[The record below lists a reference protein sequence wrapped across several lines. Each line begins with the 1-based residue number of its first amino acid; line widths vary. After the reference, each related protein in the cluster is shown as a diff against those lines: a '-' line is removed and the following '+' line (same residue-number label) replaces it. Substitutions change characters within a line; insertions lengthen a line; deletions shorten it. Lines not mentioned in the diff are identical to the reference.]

1 MKVKAIKRWW
11 QQKAKPVWD
20 KWKSLLPLVVILL
33 LVMVWPIV
41 TSPNNSR
48 PETKPISQFY
58 TDLNAKKIESLELN
72 NDRKDLNVKLTTGKD
87 DEYIVA
93 YPDGYGPNLVE
104 AAAKAN
110 VPLKVLGKGFVER
123 FQLLFLFLFF
133 LMLMLIYLW
142 MNRKGWSYAGRS
154 SLRSSGV
161 VISPAATPTEKFS
174 DVGGADE
181 VIDELRQTVDALKN
195 PDKYKK
201 FGVKPLTGYLLY
213 GPPGTGKTLLAR
225 AIAGEAGVPFFAM
238 KGSDFVGR
246 WLNDGPR
253 AVREVFAQ
261 ARKHRVSIIFIDEID
276 SIASKRSS
284 NDDSGSKELNNT
296 LNELLAQL
304 DGFNMVEDSTV
315 LVIGATNRPD
325 DLDPA
330 IRRPGRLTRHAVMP
344 SPDPKARKLILKLH
358 CDKLGR
364 IDDDISF
371 DDLARLTSG
380 MTGAQLGSLVNQAGM
395 LAIAE
400 SGNDPNAEPKL
411 TMKHLRDA
419 LEIAEVG
426 LARKS
431 REVAERDRKITAIHE
446 GGHAL
451 VALLID
457 HADPPTRVTIV
468 PRGMSG
474 GHTRMDTGDWL
485 YLTVAQ
491 LKARLAYYMG
501 GRAAEKV
508 LFDGDFTTGAEDD
521 LKAATE
527 LATYMVCK
535 VAMGGVYTAQIP
547 LGTSGHDPRIA
558 EVTEEIDKLVK
569 QGEQDAFDLL
579 TQNREKLQR
588 LRDKLLEVESLDGD
602 TLKTM
607 FSEPAAA

>member
-1 MKVKAIKRWW
+1 VKVQAIRRWW
-11 QQKAKPVWD
+11 QQKGKPAWD
-20 KWKSLLPLVVILL
+20 KWKSIVPLLGLL
-33 LVMVWPIV
+33 LLTITWPIIMA
-41 TSPNNSR
+41 PNNSK
-48 PETKPISQFY
+48 PDTKPISQFY
-58 TDLNAKKIESLELN
+58 SDLGAQKVKDLELN
-72 NDRKDLNVKLTTGKD
+72 NDNKDLTVKLKSGKD
-87 DEYIVA
+87 DKYLVA

-104 AAAKAN
+104 AAAKAD
-110 VPLKVLGKGFVER
+110 VPLNVVGKGFFQR
-123 FQLLFLFLFF
+123 FQVMLTMMFF
-133 LMLMLIYLW
+133 LVLLMLYLL
-142 MNRKGWSYAGRS
+142 MNRKGWQYGGRS

-161 VISPAATPTEKFS
+161 VIAAANTPTERFD

-195 PDKYKK
+195 PEKYQR

-304 DGFNMVEDSTV
+304 DGFNTVEGSTV

-344 SPDPKARKLILKLH
+344 SPDPKARRMILVMH
-358 CDKLGR
+358 TNKLGKVA
-364 IDDDISF
+364 DDVSF
-371 DDLARLTSG
+371 DDLARLTTG

-400 SGNDPNAEPKL
+400 CGDDPEAEPMVA
-411 TMKHLRDA
+411 MKHFRDA

-431 REVAERDRKITAIHE
+431 REVAERDRNITAVHE

-451 VALLID
+451 VALLLK

-468 PRGMSG
+468 PRGTSG

-508 LFDGDFTTGAEDD
+508 LFEGDFTTGAEDD
-521 LKAATE
+521 IRVATD
-527 LATYMVCK
+527 LATYMVCE
-535 VAMGGVYTAQIP
+535 AGMGSKYTARVP

-558 EVTEEIDKLVK
+558 EVTDEIDKLVK
-569 QGEQDAFDLL
+569 QGEQDAVDLL
-579 TQNREKLQR
+579 TEHRGKLEQ
-588 LRDKLLEVESLDGD
+588 LRDKLLEVESLDGEA
-602 TLKTM
+602 LAAM
-607 FSEPAAA
+607 FSEPIAA